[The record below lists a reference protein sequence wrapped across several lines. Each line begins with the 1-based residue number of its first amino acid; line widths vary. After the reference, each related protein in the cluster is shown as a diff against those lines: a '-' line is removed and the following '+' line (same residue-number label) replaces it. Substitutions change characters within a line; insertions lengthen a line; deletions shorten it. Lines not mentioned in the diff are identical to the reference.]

1 MEVVTLSILILSAIV
16 ILTKH
21 CRVSLP
27 SVIVLIVVMLII
39 VMFRVVIRSFITQG
53 VIMMS
58 LRCNYI
64 TMTPCVM
71 LLIVMLRVVIRCHYA
86 GCHYDVIT
94 LVIITQMPLF

>member
-1 MEVVTLSILILSAIV
+1 MGVVTLSVIMVSGIV

-27 SVIVLIVVMLII
+27 SVIVLIVVMLIT
-39 VMFRVVIRSFITQG
+39 VKLRVVIRSVNTQG

-71 LLIVMLRVVIRCHYA
+71 LLIVMLRVVIRS
-86 GCHYDVIT
+86 VIT
-94 LVIITQMPLF
+94 QGVIMT